1 VSNNVANF
9 DEDKSLVSKGESSSE
24 REQLQKLISKSIN
37 NLIFDQE
44 TTISYVYIA
53 YVLLVFIILFEQ
65 VHNFFKL

>member
-1 VSNNVANF
+1 MSNNVANF